1 MNISMLK
8 ALLNAC
14 YQAKRVH
21 ELLPALP
28 TASPLLTSS
37 TWIR

>member
-21 ELLPALP
+21 ELLPALLRYVE
-28 TASPLLTSS
+28 AM
-37 TWIR
+37 